1 MTIVSF
7 YARNMLRQWARPSL
21 RPSSTGAG
29 AFRSPVTWRTR
40 SEPPKLSE
48 DMKRRIMVERVA
60 RELFEHLLFSD
71 SDSPLLHEIRQTLR
85 REFGEEL
92 IFRYSPGDAEVAVLR
107 GTPRGKRKLSP
118 ARRTAVLE
126 RAWEITLDK
135 VDETML

>member
-1 MTIVSF
+1 MSIVSF
-7 YARNMLRQWARPSL
+7 YARNMLRQSARPSL

-29 AFRSPVTWRTR
+29 AFRPPIPGRAR
-40 SEPPKLSE
+40 SEPPELSE
-48 DMKRRIMVERVA
+48 DMKRRIVVERVA

-71 SDSPLLHEIRQTLR
+71 STSPVLDEIRQALR

-92 IFRYSPGDAEVAVLR
+92 FFQYLSGDTKVVVLR
-107 GTPRGKRKLSP
+107 KTLQGKREISP

-135 VDETML
+135 VGETML